1 MGKAGVKE
9 DFPGGPVDG
18 SLPSSAGD
26 VPFILG
32 QGTKTPHPGQG
43 RATKHARHN
52 CCRASQLEKSQR
64 TTMESLACCNWDLV
78 QPNKYLFFKGG

>member
-32 QGTKTPHPGQG
+32 QGTKTPHPAGQLSMH
-43 RATKHARHN
+43 ATTAAERH
-52 CCRASQLEKSQR
+52 S
-64 TTMESLACCNWDLV
+64 
-78 QPNKYLFFKGG
+78 